1 MALKTSSRTDIAP
14 FYVMEV
20 MRAAAAREMAGSEV
34 LHLEVGQPSTPA
46 PEGARKRA
54 ITAIQNE
61 ILGYTSALGMDA
73 LRERLSLH
81 YQDWY
86 GVNIGAERIAIT
98 MGASGAFTLAFLAC
112 FEAGDRVAVPSPGYP
127 CYRNTLKALGVE
139 VVEVPV
145 GYDTRFQPS
154 PSTLDDVGPIDGVV
168 VASPSNPTGTMLLPS
183 ELTELIR
190 WCKERDVRF
199 ISDEIYHGITYG
211 TSAPTAAAE
220 WEEAVVVNSFSK
232 YFSMTGW
239 RLGWLVL
246 PNDLV
251 SPVERLAQ
259 NAFIAAASVSQH
271 AALGAFE
278 SHSELEGNVERY
290 GVNRT
295 ILLEGLPKAGIGQLA
310 PADGAFYIWAQVDH
324 LCDDS
329 QKLAQEWLEDLGIA
343 VTPGIDFDP
352 NEGHRFIR
360 FSFAGSTREVEE
372 TVHKLTHWAS
382 DLSAR
387 RKH

>member
-20 MRAAAAREMAGSEV
+20 MRAAAALEASGSEV

-46 PEGARKRA
+46 PEGARDRA
-54 ITAIQNE
+54 ISAIQNE
-61 ILGYTSALGMDA
+61 ILGYTSALGMDS

-81 YQDWY
+81 YREWY
-86 GVNIGAERIAIT
+86 DTEVGPERIAIT
-98 MGASGAFTLAFLAC
+98 LGASGAFTLAFLAC
-112 FEAGDRVAVPSPGYP
+112 FEAGDRVAVPTPGYP
-127 CYRNTLKALGVE
+127 CYRNTLRALGVE
-139 VVEVPV
+139 VIDLPV

-154 PSTLDDVGPIDGVV
+154 PRILEPLGPIDGLV

-183 ELTELIR
+183 ELTELTH
-190 WCKERDVRF
+190 WCATESVRL

-211 TSAPTAAAE
+211 TSAPTVAAE
-220 WEEAVVVNSFSK
+220 WDEAVIVNSFSK

-246 PNDLV
+246 PQNLV

-278 SHSELEGNVERY
+278 SHGELEANVERY
-290 GVNRT
+290 SVNRN
-295 ILLEGLPKAGIGQLA
+295 ILLEGLPRAGITQLA

-324 LCDDS
+324 LSDDS
-329 QKLAQEWLEDLGIA
+329 QNLAEEWLKELAIA

-352 NEGHRFIR
+352 SQGHRFIR

-372 TVHKLTHWAS
+372 TVRKLVVWAAES
-382 DLSAR
+382 DR
-387 RKH
+387 R